1 MCWTSTT
8 RPLVIFLNNVS
19 SCAGRCGEGYAR
31 TQGCQCDHTCHL
43 FDECCPDYK
52 TLCSADVSCKGR
64 CNEPFKR
71 GRSCDCDAD
80 CERYHKCC
88 PDYAQTCLGEFSKC
102 VSTFSLHAN
111 ADKAQKHE
119 KCSHNNQIFTFF
131 FLCGLGR
138 ESAKAASKSSKSKVV
153 KVISEEDGSGVDNA
167 ATTAASTTAA
177 TETTTKQPSTTT
189 KLSSTMTTT
198 TVKLPSTT
206 GTTTTKLPSTTTK
219 LPSTAATT
227 KLPTTATTTTKLPLT
242 AATTKLP
249 TAATTTTKLPLTTT
263 MTTTTT
269 KLPSTMTT
277 MKMPST
283 TATTTTK
290 LPLTTITTKLPSTT
304 AATTTKLSSTTT
316 MTTTKLPSTTTTT
329 TTKLPL
335 TTTTMGMPSTTTIL
349 PSMTTNQ
356 VDLELSTQDNK
367 GTATS
372 PENLVSLTPSPQPEK
387 LPTPFRVT
395 TTKTHSVL
403 SSTASSISEVLTLS
417 TVSSVTMNE
426 DTSAAAL
433 KTTVTPAKGTTTISK
448 RDTTTIATSRAD
460 RDTTSAESP
469 LLTMETSEGMDETDT
484 KDTATAQK
492 ETAVTDLTDTTRN
505 AGMATTL
512 VTAESVSTASSV
524 TDESDA
530 TDTGVTRTVEET
542 TIGNED
548 STSSAAGKAV
558 TAANRSRSTVGHELA
573 VTSITNGPTST
584 SEKTTL
590 AVKEVTAD
598 ERTESPA
605 VSHKPA
611 VDGQKD
617 TTTTDETSQTTLQSD
632 PTQKPTNDPVA
643 PEHLVTQVNSDLAQ
657 SMRVS
662 DYPPEI
668 PDSYTEASKEL
679 NSLESASLQNILST
693 PSTLLT
699 GITQSEGHY
708 RSARTERSTTVME
721 VAITQ
726 SETPSERDSLARED
740 ANNEPESDTRLLSRP
755 SPSTAEIL
763 DRPEGTTAI
772 PGTTTQRGS
781 TIGTPGPDAGGKP
794 DSPDETTSAT
804 ATTKTDPGDMTK
816 HGGVDNPDRTT
827 SVSERTTTQT
837 DPGDANSPSGVDQP
851 DNPERTTSVSGTTT
865 ARTDPADTTNPEG
878 VDNPDRT
885 TRVTET
891 TPQTEPGDKP
901 SPEGVDQPESTERT
915 TSVTKTT
922 TTQTYDVDTTNSEG
936 VDNPDRT
943 TFVTEM
949 TTQTVPGDTTKPEG
963 VDKPDRTPSFTET
976 TTTQTDPTDTGS
988 PDGVN
993 QLDNPETTT
1002 SVTEATTT
1010 QTQPGDKTSP
1020 ESVGIPD
1027 GTPTLHLSS
1036 TKGAPLDED
1045 LDVSL
1050 SFFTPSVFACFLGHY
1065 YWLLDGENAPSPS
1078 PRKITEVWGI
1088 PSPIDTV
1095 FSRCNCDGKTF
1106 FFKDSQYWRF
1116 TNDKM
1121 DEHYPKPIIKGFG
1134 GLNGKIVTALSVGKH
1149 RNRPESVYF
1158 FKKGGGLQQY
1168 TYKQEGTKKCKKKVR
1183 TVKYPMYKPKAVIR
1197 KRRRF
1202 ERAVRPHQIFRSIRI
1217 KHYPV
1222 RDYFAFAGVLQ
1233 PEVQVASYWR
1243 GFPKEINSVISIP
1256 NDQKPDGYDYYAF
1269 SKDQYYHVDVGSRIA
1284 RPVTQHTGQTVSSAW
1299 YKCPLE

>member
-1 MCWTSTT
+1 RDWRALPSC
-8 RPLVIFLNNVS
+8 VILDVS

-102 VSTFSLHAN
+102 
-111 ADKAQKHE
+111 
-119 KCSHNNQIFTFF
+119 
-131 FLCGLGR
+131 
-138 ESAKAASKSSKSKVV
+138 
-153 KVISEEDGSGVDNA
+153 
-167 ATTAASTTAA
+167 
-177 TETTTKQPSTTT
+177 
-189 KLSSTMTTT
+189 
-198 TVKLPSTT
+198 
-206 GTTTTKLPSTTTK
+206 
-219 LPSTAATT
+219 
-227 KLPTTATTTTKLPLT
+227 
-242 AATTKLP
+242 
-249 TAATTTTKLPLTTT
+249 
-263 MTTTTT
+263 
-269 KLPSTMTT
+269 
-277 MKMPST
+277 
-283 TATTTTK
+283 
-290 LPLTTITTKLPSTT
+290 
-304 AATTTKLSSTTT
+304 
-316 MTTTKLPSTTTTT
+316 
-329 TTKLPL
+329 
-335 TTTTMGMPSTTTIL
+335 
-349 PSMTTNQ
+349 
-356 VDLELSTQDNK
+356 
-367 GTATS
+367 
-372 PENLVSLTPSPQPEK
+372 
-387 LPTPFRVT
+387 
-395 TTKTHSVL
+395 
-403 SSTASSISEVLTLS
+403 
-417 TVSSVTMNE
+417 
-426 DTSAAAL
+426 
-433 KTTVTPAKGTTTISK
+433 
-448 RDTTTIATSRAD
+448 
-460 RDTTSAESP
+460 
-469 LLTMETSEGMDETDT
+469 
-484 KDTATAQK
+484 
-492 ETAVTDLTDTTRN
+492 
-505 AGMATTL
+505 
-512 VTAESVSTASSV
+512 
-524 TDESDA
+524 
-530 TDTGVTRTVEET
+530 
-542 TIGNED
+542 
-548 STSSAAGKAV
+548 
-558 TAANRSRSTVGHELA
+558 
-573 VTSITNGPTST
+573 
-584 SEKTTL
+584 
-590 AVKEVTAD
+590 
-598 ERTESPA
+598 
-605 VSHKPA
+605 
-611 VDGQKD
+611 
-617 TTTTDETSQTTLQSD
+617 TTLQSD

-1027 GTPTLHLSS
+1027 GTPTVTETTTTQTDPGDTSSPEGTDNPGKTTGVTTTQTDPGDTTNSEGVDNPDRTTSITETTTTRTDPGGSTNLEGTKNPSS
-1036 TKGAPLDED
+1036 TTSVTETTPQTDPGDTA
-1045 LDVSL
+1045 
-1050 SFFTPSVFACFLGHY
+1050 TPSVGKPDNPDGTTTVTETAPTQIAPSDKPSPEGVDQPDNPDRTTSVPKTTTTRTDPGDTINPEGVDNPDRTTGVTGTTTRTDPVFACFLGHY

-1222 RDYFAFAGVLQ
+1222 DKSFQVLQ